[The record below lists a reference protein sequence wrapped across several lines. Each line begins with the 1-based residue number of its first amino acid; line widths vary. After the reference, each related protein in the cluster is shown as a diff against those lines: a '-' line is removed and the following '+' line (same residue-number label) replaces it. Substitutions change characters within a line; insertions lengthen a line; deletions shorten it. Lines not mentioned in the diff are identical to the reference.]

1 MSLAIVLIGI
11 TALVL
16 VYAAVKGEDPR
27 DIIKKALSRNQAA
40 SKAGK

>member
-1 MSLAIVLIGI
+1 MSLTIVLIGI

-27 DIIKKALSRNQAA
+27 DIIKRALS
-40 SKAGK
+40 KGK

>member
-1 MSLAIVLIGI
+1 MSLTIVLIGI

-27 DIIKKALSRNQAA
+27 DIIKRALSKGQ
-40 SKAGK
+40 